1 MNLKF
6 HSIFKKNQ
14 KKMPMLKK
22 STGIKKFT
30 PQTSCTAT
38 L

>member
-30 PQTSCTAT
+30 PQISYTAT